1 MRFQGRRDIPLN
13 DTGRDQARRNGKAL
27 ADFLGKAE
35 GYDFICSPM
44 QRTRET
50 MEIIRGEMG
59 LEPTQYAIEDRLIE
73 AAYGELEGMTIHELK
88 ANHREIHRDRKTN
101 RWHFCPPG
109 GESLS
114 MTLERVAPVLD
125 EIAKPSIVVAHGA
138 VGRGVRKHLL
148 GLTEADAAWF
158 VFPQDKVFR
167 FVDQTETLV

>member
-13 DTGRDQARRNGKAL
+13 DTGRAQAKRNGQAL
-27 ADFLGKAE
+27 SVHLGMAE

-44 QRTRET
+44 HRTRET
-50 MEIIRGEMG
+50 MEIIRSEMG
-59 LEPTQYAIEDRLIE
+59 LAVSDYRIEERLIE
-73 AAYGELEGMTIHELK
+73 AAYGDLEGMTIHELK
-88 ANHREIHRDRKTN
+88 ANHRETHRERKTN

-125 EIAKPSIVVAHGA
+125 EIIKPSIVVAHGA

-148 GLTEADAAWF
+148 GLTKEDAAWF

-167 FVDQTETLV
+167 FESKTEELL